1 MATKRPHAAMNA
13 AAVDDDPVD
22 PSDELL
28 FLALG
33 GGNEVGRSCHIIQYK
48 GKTVMLDAGIHPA
61 YDGIASLPFYD
72 EFDLSTVDILL
83 VTHFHQDHAAS
94 LPYVLAKTNF
104 AGRVYMTHPTKAIY
118 KSMMQDSVRV
128 QNTRITSSSAEGA
141 VHQLFNEQDVLSTL
155 PLINTI
161 SFHTTHTHNG
171 IRFTPYPAGHVL
183 GACMYLIEIA
193 GLNILFTGD
202 YSREEDRHLIQ
213 AAVPRNVKIDCLI
226 TESTFGISTH
236 IPRLERE
243 AALMKSITAILNR
256 GGRALLPVFAMGRAQ
271 ELLLILEDY
280 WQRHEEYRRFP
291 IYYASSLAR
300 KCMVVYQTYIDAM
313 NENIRS
319 KFQAGRSGPSN
330 SNKDSDEKV
339 GSGPWDFE
347 YIRSLKSLDRFD
359 DVGGCVMLAAPGF
372 LQTGVSRTLLE
383 RWAPDSRNGVIITG
397 YSVENTMA
405 REIMLEPDTIPARM
419 RQQGANAGPMMGK
432 QRGMPGGD
440 GEEVKIPRRCT
451 VQEFSFAA
459 HVDGQENREFIEEVD
474 APVVILVHGEKHNMA
489 RLKSR
494 LLSLQKMKVYS
505 PQNCEEL
512 RIPFRRDKI
521 ARVVGRLANEVQP
534 PTALPPS
541 PPASS
546 EDEEMDTGDVKR
558 VKAEKATGEGVGQVI
573 SGVLVQNDFRLSLM
587 APEDLKEYAGL
598 TTTTIVCRQHITLA
612 AAGVDL
618 IKWALEGTFG
628 SVNTITSP
636 SAETVNGKSE
646 KVEDAD
652 EEVMRDDDEHKAGP
666 STTFEVMGNAVRV
679 ICKPAGLVELEW
691 YGNATNDSIAD
702 AVMAVLLTV
711 ESSPAAVRQSSKNH
725 SHDHSHEEYD
735 AFGDPSTS
743 PSANEPPNLETLN
756 PFSAAALDANERL
769 NRLLLFLEAQ
779 FGQDAITPIAAPR
792 PAQTTGPEPSEP
804 LDEIATT
811 KELARLQSLGLPV
824 PGLKIRVDK
833 AVAKLWLEGLVVEC
847 ANKTLGDRVRA
858 VVERAVETISVVWN

>member
-1 MATKRPHAAMNA
+1 MRRIAGLSLSIFLDSVADYTSFGTPYLRIHA
-13 AAVDDDPVD
+13 D
-22 PSDELL
+22 
-28 FLALG
+28 
-33 GGNEVGRSCHIIQYK
+33 Q
-48 GKTVMLDAGIHPA
+48 
-61 YDGIASLPFYD
+61 
-72 EFDLSTVDILL
+72 LS
-83 VTHFHQDHAAS
+83 FHQDHAAS

-141 VHQLFNEQDVLSTL
+141 VHQLFTEQDVLSTL
-155 PLINTI
+155 PMINTI

-243 AALMKSITAILNR
+243 AALMKSITSILNR

-280 WQRHEEYRRFP
+280 WQRHEEYRRYP

-319 KFQAGRSGPSN
+319 KFQAGRTGHSSN
-330 SNKDSDEKV
+330 SNKDSDEKI

-383 RWAPDSRNGVIITG
+383 RWAPDPRNGVIITG

-405 REIMLEPDTIPARM
+405 RTIMLEPDSIPARM

-432 QRGMPGGD
+432 QRGVPGGD
-440 GEEVKIPRRCT
+440 GEEVMIPRRCT

-494 LLSLQKMKVYS
+494 LLSLQKMKVFS

-521 ARVVGRLANEVQP
+521 ARVVGRLANEVHP
-534 PTALPPS
+534 PTALPS

-546 EDEEMDTGDVKR
+546 EDEDMDTGDAKR
-558 VKAEKATGEGVGQVI
+558 IKAEKSAANGLGQVV

-612 AAGVDL
+612 AAGIDL

-628 SVNTITSP
+628 SVNTISTE
-636 SAETVNGKSE
+636 SAENLNGKPE
-646 KVEDAD
+646 NGEDDAD
-652 EEVMRDDDEHKAGP
+652 EELMRDDEDKSGP
-666 STTFEVMGNAVRV
+666 TTTFEIMGNAVRV
-679 ICKPAGLVELEW
+679 ICQAAGLVELEW

-711 ESSPAAVRQSSKNH
+711 ESSPAAVRQSSKSH
-725 SHDHSHEEYD
+725 SHDHSHSPEESYD
-735 AFGDPSTS
+735 AFGDVAPAAEKTNAASEGDV
-743 PSANEPPNLETLN
+743 AARINALN
-756 PFSAAALDANERL
+756 PFSAAALDADERL

-779 FGQDAITPIAAPR
+779 FGEDAITPIADPR
-792 PAQTTGPEPSEP
+792 PMPSSSEEGEPE
-804 LDEIATT
+804 LDDTARS
-811 KELARLQSLGLPV
+811 KELARLHALGLPV
-824 PGLKIRVDK
+824 PGLEIRVDK
-833 AVAKLWLEGLVVEC
+833 AIANLWLEGLTVEC
-847 ANKTLGDRVRA
+847 KNKTLGDRVKA
-858 VVERAVETISVVWN
+858 VVERAVETLSVVWN